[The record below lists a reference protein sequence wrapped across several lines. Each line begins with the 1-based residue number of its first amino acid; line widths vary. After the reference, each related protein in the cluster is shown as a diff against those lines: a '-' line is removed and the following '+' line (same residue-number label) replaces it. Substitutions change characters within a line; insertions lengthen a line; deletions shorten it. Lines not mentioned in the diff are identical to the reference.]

1 MYLEMNLMKNPTLTK
16 NMKHVK
22 WSQIP
27 PVKGPEPRAL
37 ILAAKKD
44 KPIKLEKK
52 NGRDR

>member
-1 MYLEMNLMKNPTLTK
+1 MNPTLTK

-37 ILAAKKD
+37 IKAKKQS
-44 KPIKLEKK
+44 KPFQLEKLH
-52 NGRDR
+52 GRSR